1 MNPFGRSAL
10 AKRLLRLRPRKCM
23 RSSAACWARSMEK
36 LLQIKCVF
44 SMVGASMPGTSTP
57 LWLNRMWTVPWW
69 AAQAWRRLPSHR
81 LCRSRGDRRLPIWL
95 YVPLVV
101 IHVIVAVALILIVLL
116 QAGKGAGIG
125 AAFGGA
131 SQTVF
136 GPRGPGNF
144 LSKLTTAAAGIFMI
158 TSLVLAILVRK

>member
-1 MNPFGRSAL
+1 
-10 AKRLLRLRPRKCM
+10 
-23 RSSAACWARSMEK
+23 
-36 LLQIKCVF
+36 
-44 SMVGASMPGTSTP
+44 MP
-57 LWLNRMWTVPWW
+57 V
-69 AAQAWRRLPSHR
+69 
-81 LCRSRGDRRLPIWL
+81 WL
-95 YVPLVV
+95 YIPLV
-101 IHVIVAVALILIVLL
+101 IMHIMVAIALILIVLL

-158 TSLVLAILVRK
+158 TSLVLAIFSSQYVGGSVILTSPPPKPATAPVPTPPGAEPTAPSTPSAPESTGTVETPPAQSGDPEPTQQEQK

>member
-1 MNPFGRSAL
+1 
-10 AKRLLRLRPRKCM
+10 
-23 RSSAACWARSMEK
+23 
-36 LLQIKCVF
+36 
-44 SMVGASMPGTSTP
+44 
-57 LWLNRMWTVPWW
+57 
-69 AAQAWRRLPSHR
+69 LPV
-81 LCRSRGDRRLPIWL
+81 WL

-101 IHVIVAVALILIVLL
+101 IHVSVAVALILIVLL

-158 TSLVLAILVRK
+158 TSLVLAIFSAQHLGGSVILTAPDAKPPSAPTTTSPGAERMTPKAPSESESTGTVETPAPQSEETEQPQEQK

>member
-1 MNPFGRSAL
+1 M
-10 AKRLLRLRPRKCM
+10 
-23 RSSAACWARSMEK
+23 AR
-36 LLQIKCVF
+36 
-44 SMVGASMPGTSTP
+44 
-57 LWLNRMWTVPWW
+57 WW
-69 AAQAWRRLPSHR
+69 AAQAWRHLPSRR
-81 LCRSRGDRRLPIWL
+81 LCRSRGGRGLPIWL
-95 YVPLVV
+95 YVPIVV

-144 LSKLTTAAAGIFMI
+144 LSKLTTAAAGIFMV
-158 TSLVLAILVRK
+158 TSLVLAIFSSQYIGGSVIMSAPVPRPAAAPTATPS

>member
-1 MNPFGRSAL
+1 
-10 AKRLLRLRPRKCM
+10 
-23 RSSAACWARSMEK
+23 
-36 LLQIKCVF
+36 
-44 SMVGASMPGTSTP
+44 MPG
-57 LWLNRMWTVPWW
+57 
-69 AAQAWRRLPSHR
+69 
-81 LCRSRGDRRLPIWL
+81 WL
-95 YVPLVV
+95 YVPLLV
-101 IHVIVAVALILIVLL
+101 IHVIVAVASILIVLL

-158 TSLVLAILVRK
+158 TSLVLAIFSSQYIGGSVIMRTPAPKPAAAPATTPSGGEQMAPSAPGASESRGTAGTPAPQGEGAEKPQEQQ

>member
-1 MNPFGRSAL
+1 
-10 AKRLLRLRPRKCM
+10 
-23 RSSAACWARSMEK
+23 
-36 LLQIKCVF
+36 
-44 SMVGASMPGTSTP
+44 
-57 LWLNRMWTVPWW
+57 
-69 AAQAWRRLPSHR
+69 LPV
-81 LCRSRGDRRLPIWL
+81 WL

-101 IHVIVAVALILIVLL
+101 LHVVVAVALILIVLL

-158 TSLVLAILVRK
+158 TSLVLAIFSSQYGGGSVILSTPAPKPIVSPAPTPSEGEQTAPSAPSAPEGTGTSEAPTPQSEGTESTQEQK

>member
-1 MNPFGRSAL
+1 
-10 AKRLLRLRPRKCM
+10 
-23 RSSAACWARSMEK
+23 
-36 LLQIKCVF
+36 
-44 SMVGASMPGTSTP
+44 
-57 LWLNRMWTVPWW
+57 
-69 AAQAWRRLPSHR
+69 LPV
-81 LCRSRGDRRLPIWL
+81 WL

-101 IHVIVAVALILIVLL
+101 IHVSVAVALILIVLL

-158 TSLVLAILVRK
+158 TSLVLAIFSAQHLGGSVILTAPDAKPSSAPTTTPPGAEQTTPRAPRESEGTGTVETPAPQGEETEKPQEQK

>member
-1 MNPFGRSAL
+1 
-10 AKRLLRLRPRKCM
+10 
-23 RSSAACWARSMEK
+23 
-36 LLQIKCVF
+36 
-44 SMVGASMPGTSTP
+44 
-57 LWLNRMWTVPWW
+57 VPV
-69 AAQAWRRLPSHR
+69 
-81 LCRSRGDRRLPIWL
+81 WL
-95 YVPLVV
+95 YIPLV
-101 IHVIVAVALILIVLL
+101 IMHIMVAVALILIVLL

-158 TSLVLAILVRK
+158 TSLVLAIFSSQYVGGSVILTSPPPKPAAAPAPTPSGAEPTAPSTPSAPESTGTVETPPAQGEAPEPTQQEQK

>member
-1 MNPFGRSAL
+1 
-10 AKRLLRLRPRKCM
+10 
-23 RSSAACWARSMEK
+23 
-36 LLQIKCVF
+36 
-44 SMVGASMPGTSTP
+44 MP
-57 LWLNRMWTVPWW
+57 V
-69 AAQAWRRLPSHR
+69 
-81 LCRSRGDRRLPIWL
+81 WL

-101 IHVIVAVALILIVLL
+101 LHVIVAVALILIVLL

-144 LSKLTTAAAGIFMI
+144 LSKLTTAAAGIFMV
-158 TSLVLAILVRK
+158 TSLVLAIFSSQYIGGSVIMSAPTPKPAAVPTTTSLGGEQTTPSGPGASENPGTVTPPAPQSDGTEKPQEQQ

>member
-1 MNPFGRSAL
+1 L
-10 AKRLLRLRPRKCM
+10 A
-23 RSSAACWARSMEK
+23 
-36 LLQIKCVF
+36 V
-44 SMVGASMPGTSTP
+44 
-57 LWLNRMWTVPWW
+57 
-69 AAQAWRRLPSHR
+69 
-81 LCRSRGDRRLPIWL
+81 WL

-101 IHVIVAVALILIVLL
+101 VHVVVAVALILIVLL

-144 LSKLTTAAAGIFMI
+144 LSKLTTVAAGVFMV
-158 TSLVLAILVRK
+158 TSLMLAIFSSQFHGGSVVLTSPAPKPAAVPMTPSSEQPSPTPPSASTPSTSEGTGPAETSPAQGSGSEATTKQP

>member
-1 MNPFGRSAL
+1 
-10 AKRLLRLRPRKCM
+10 
-23 RSSAACWARSMEK
+23 
-36 LLQIKCVF
+36 
-44 SMVGASMPGTSTP
+44 
-57 LWLNRMWTVPWW
+57 VPV
-69 AAQAWRRLPSHR
+69 
-81 LCRSRGDRRLPIWL
+81 WL
-95 YVPLVV
+95 YIPLVIV
-101 IHVIVAVALILIVLL
+101 HIIVAVALVLIVLL

-158 TSLVLAILVRK
+158 TSLVLAIFSSQFTGGSVILTSPPPKPSSAPVTTSPGTESVAPSTPSIPEGTGTVETPPAQSGKSEPTQQEQK

>member
-1 MNPFGRSAL
+1 
-10 AKRLLRLRPRKCM
+10 
-23 RSSAACWARSMEK
+23 
-36 LLQIKCVF
+36 
-44 SMVGASMPGTSTP
+44 
-57 LWLNRMWTVPWW
+57 VPV
-69 AAQAWRRLPSHR
+69 
-81 LCRSRGDRRLPIWL
+81 WL

-101 IHVIVAVALILIVLL
+101 LHVIVAVALILIVLL

-144 LSKLTTAAAGIFMI
+144 LSKLTTAAAGIFMV
-158 TSLVLAILVRK
+158 TSLVLAIFSSQYIGGSVIMSAPVPRPAAAPTATPSGGEPTAPNVPGTSESTGKVETPAPQSEGTEKPQEQQ

>member
-1 MNPFGRSAL
+1 
-10 AKRLLRLRPRKCM
+10 
-23 RSSAACWARSMEK
+23 
-36 LLQIKCVF
+36 
-44 SMVGASMPGTSTP
+44 
-57 LWLNRMWTVPWW
+57 
-69 AAQAWRRLPSHR
+69 LPV
-81 LCRSRGDRRLPIWL
+81 WL

-136 GPRGPGNF
+136 GPRGPGSF
-144 LSKLTTAAAGIFMI
+144 LGKLTTAAAGIFMI
-158 TSLVLAILVRK
+158 TSLVLAIFSSQYLGGSVILTTPAPKPTSAPATMPSGGEQTAPSAPSASEGTGTAETPAPQSEGTEKPREQQ

>member
-1 MNPFGRSAL
+1 MSA
-10 AKRLLRLRPRKCM
+10 
-23 RSSAACWARSMEK
+23 
-36 LLQIKCVF
+36 
-44 SMVGASMPGTSTP
+44 
-57 LWLNRMWTVPWW
+57 
-69 AAQAWRRLPSHR
+69 
-81 LCRSRGDRRLPIWL
+81 WL

-101 IHVIVAVALILIVLL
+101 VHVIVAVALVLIVLL

-158 TSLVLAILVRK
+158 TSLMLAIFSSQYSGGSVILTSPTSKPTTAPAPTPSGTEQTEPRAPSAPEGTGSTETPPAQSGGSETPQPEQK

>member
-1 MNPFGRSAL
+1 LP
-10 AKRLLRLRPRKCM
+10 
-23 RSSAACWARSMEK
+23 
-36 LLQIKCVF
+36 V
-44 SMVGASMPGTSTP
+44 
-57 LWLNRMWTVPWW
+57 WLF
-69 AAQAWRRLPSHR
+69 
-81 LCRSRGDRRLPIWL
+81 
-95 YVPLVV
+95 VPLVV
-101 IHVIVAVALILIVLL
+101 LHVMVAVALILIVLL

-158 TSLVLAILVRK
+158 TSLVLAIFSSQHGGGSVILSTPAAKPISSSAPTSSGSEQTVPGAPSAPEGSGTGETIVPQSEGTERAQEPK

>member
-1 MNPFGRSAL
+1 
-10 AKRLLRLRPRKCM
+10 
-23 RSSAACWARSMEK
+23 
-36 LLQIKCVF
+36 
-44 SMVGASMPGTSTP
+44 MP
-57 LWLNRMWTVPWW
+57 V
-69 AAQAWRRLPSHR
+69 
-81 LCRSRGDRRLPIWL
+81 WL
-95 YVPLVV
+95 YIPLV
-101 IHVIVAVALILIVLL
+101 IMHIMVAIALILIVLL

-158 TSLVLAILVRK
+158 TSLVLAIFSSQYVGGSVILTSPPPKPTTAPVPAPPGAEPTAPSTPGAPEGTGTVETPPAQSGAPEPTQQEQK

>member
-1 MNPFGRSAL
+1 
-10 AKRLLRLRPRKCM
+10 LR
-23 RSSAACWARSMEK
+23 
-36 LLQIKCVF
+36 V
-44 SMVGASMPGTSTP
+44 
-57 LWLNRMWTVPWW
+57 
-69 AAQAWRRLPSHR
+69 
-81 LCRSRGDRRLPIWL
+81 WL
-95 YVPLVV
+95 YVPLVIV
-101 IHVIVAVALILIVLL
+101 HVAVAVALILIVLL

-158 TSLVLAILVRK
+158 TSLVLAIFSSQYVGGSVIPTTPAPKPISTPPTTRSGGEQMSPSAPSASEGTGAVEETPAPQSEGTEQTPEQK